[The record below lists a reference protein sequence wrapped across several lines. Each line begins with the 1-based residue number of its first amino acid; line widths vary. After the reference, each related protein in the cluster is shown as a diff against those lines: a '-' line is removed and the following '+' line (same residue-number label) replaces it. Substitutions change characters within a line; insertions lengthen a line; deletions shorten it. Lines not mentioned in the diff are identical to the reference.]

1 MNTVLLIAVGSKYV
15 DILIDKY
22 NLLFNEA
29 NIIVYT
35 DDTVKVK
42 TNTDIA
48 DIREYTHTPFR
59 YFDKYILTELIT
71 KEIKAPVLY
80 IDVGRLDVLKKY
92 KYHYFNADK
101 VKSIYTN
108 SNWEGY
114 ETAESLKNY
123 KDQYLE
129 DNYWND
135 ILEYMVN
142 EGATLNQVVPLLE
155 RIFIFPYSTI
165 VSKLTVELER
175 IRPVFE
181 RSSLSKTNIYTGI
194 GNGEGLALGYAFS
207 KLKCKTLYLRD
218 LPIELKEPYNT
229 I

>member
-42 TNTDIA
+42 TNTNIT

-80 IDVGRLDVLKKY
+80 IDVGRLDVLKQH

-129 DNYWND
+129 SNYWND

-142 EGATLNQVVPLLE
+142 QGVTLNQVIPLLE
-155 RIFIFPYSTI
+155 RIFIFPYSNI
-165 VSKLTVELER
+165 VSKVILELER

-181 RSSLSKTNIYTGI
+181 RSSLSKTNTYTGI

-218 LPIELKEPYNT
+218 IPIKLKEPYN
-229 I
+229 II

>member
-1 MNTVLLIAVGSKYV
+1 MNTVLLIAVGTKYV
-15 DILIDKY
+15 EMLIDKY
-22 NLLFNEA
+22 NSLHNEA
-29 NIIVYT
+29 KVIVYT

-42 TNTDIA
+42 MNTNIK
-48 DIREYTHTPFR
+48 DIREYKHTPFR
-59 YFDKYILTELIT
+59 YFDKYILTELVT
-71 KEIKAPVLY
+71 REIKAPVLY
-80 IDVGRLDVLKKY
+80 VDVGRLDVLKKF

-101 VKSIYTN
+101 VKDIYTN

-123 KDQYLE
+123 KDRYLE
-129 DNYWND
+129 SNYWDD
-135 ILEYMVN
+135 ILEYMVKD
-142 EGATLNQVVPLLE
+142 GAILNQVIPLLE

-165 VSKLTVELER
+165 VSKVILELEK

-181 RSSLSKTNIYTGI
+181 RSSLSKTNTYTGI

-218 LPIELKEPYNT
+218 IPIELKEPYN
-229 I
+229 II